1 MEEGATVG
9 DGVVERA
16 AEEEAAAAELRK
28 LDSEEGK
35 GVAVA
40 AGDCVSEGVEYP
52 GGAGP
57 IRGDDNVGY
66 RDLRGNSVDELG
78 SGVVAADEHVERDG
92 RL

>member
-28 LDSEEGK
+28 LDSEEGE

-40 AGDCVSEGVEYP
+40 AGDCVSEGVE
-52 GGAGP
+52 
-57 IRGDDNVGY
+57 
-66 RDLRGNSVDELG
+66 
-78 SGVVAADEHVERDG
+78 
-92 RL
+92 